1 MEKKIVINNYELLEA
16 TGNKTVDKDTLIEFY
31 LYLDDLFNRYLQ
43 NHKDDLAETIS
54 SCSFCLSI
62 LGLLPDGVLYKD
74 IVSCLHV

>member
-1 MEKKIVINNYELLEA
+1 MEKKIINNYELFEVLED
-16 TGNKTVDKDTLIEFY
+16 KTVDKDTLSEFY
-31 LYLDDLFNRYLQ
+31 LFLDHLFYRYLIDR
-43 NHKDDLAETIS
+43 KDDLAETIS